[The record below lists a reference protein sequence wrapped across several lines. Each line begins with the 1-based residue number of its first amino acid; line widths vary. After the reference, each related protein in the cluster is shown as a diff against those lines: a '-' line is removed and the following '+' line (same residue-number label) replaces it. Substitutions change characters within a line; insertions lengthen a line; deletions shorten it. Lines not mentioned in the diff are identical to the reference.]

1 MVSWVAQGTPT
12 TKAARR
18 FRCPVGRGRLG
29 RGRLGRG
36 RLGRGR
42 LGRGRL
48 GRSRLGMG
56 GPRYGAY
63 RSAVE

>member
-42 LGRGRL
+42 LGR
-48 GRSRLGMG
+48 SRLGMG